1 MVPTCPGAPPPHH
14 SPSHAASCGR
24 PLRPTVHEEAVTLV
38 GGAGHGEPVEGAFVV
53 FFVVIKADSKKVR
66 GENIRISCNCQT
78 LSKGSPHAFPRPFNG
93 SPLVG
98 HLGRSVTTLP
108 GGDLWITT
116 LLEQPEE
123 GSVEEGASGVST
135 PGYHVTC

>member
-1 MVPTCPGAPPPHH
+1 MGSRLVSRVTRPPGGLRWSPPVLERPPHH

-93 SPLVG
+93 PL
-98 HLGRSVTTLP
+98 
-108 GGDLWITT
+108 LWVIWVV
-116 LLEQPEE
+116 L
-123 GSVEEGASGVST
+123 
-135 PGYHVTC
+135 